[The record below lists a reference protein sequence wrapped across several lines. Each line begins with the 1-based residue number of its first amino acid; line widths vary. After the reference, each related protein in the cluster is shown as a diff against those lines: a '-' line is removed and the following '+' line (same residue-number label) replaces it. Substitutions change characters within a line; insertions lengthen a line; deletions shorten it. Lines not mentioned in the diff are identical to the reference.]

1 MNCGKSAKISG
12 FLYLFSDTGDEK
24 KILGA
29 SGHEKVIDMM
39 NKYTF
44 WKIFKSFPCILRPA
58 GL

>member
-24 KILGA
+24 KIPGTNKR
-29 SGHEKVIDMM
+29 EKVIDVMH
-39 NKYTF
+39 KYTF
-44 WKIFKSFPCILRPA
+44 WKIFKSFPCILRTA